1 MNLEIKEI
9 IKNLK
14 LANKNN
20 LDKIYLEITSDKKTE
35 IINLESG
42 EKAKNSEISKSNL
55 LIKMNMNTLLEL
67 KENKK
72 IQKIYYLKKKLKFL
86 ETLNYFNK
94 LKRRHSRLFK

>member
-9 IKNLK
+9 INNLK

-20 LDKIYLEITSDKKTE
+20 LDKIYLQIDDDEKSE

-42 EKAKNSEISKSNL
+42 VKTKHSEISKSNL

-72 IQKIYYLKKKLKFL
+72 NPEDLLFEEKIKISGDIKLL
-86 ETLNYFNK
+86 Q
-94 LKRRHSRLFK
+94 

>member
-9 IKNLK
+9 INNLK

-20 LDKIYLEITSDKKTE
+20 LDKIYLQIEDDDKTE

-42 EKAKNSEISKSNL
+42 EKTKHSEISKSNL

-72 IQKIYYLKKKLKFL
+72 NPEDLLFEEKIKISGDIKLL
-86 ETLNYFNK
+86 Q
-94 LKRRHSRLFK
+94 

>member
-20 LDKIYLEITSDKKTE
+20 LDKIYLEISSDKNTE

-42 EKAKNSEISKSNL
+42 EKAKYSEISKSNL

-72 IQKIYYLKKKLKFL
+72 NPEDLLFEEKIKISGDIKLL
-86 ETLNYFNK
+86 Q
-94 LKRRHSRLFK
+94 

>member
-9 IKNLK
+9 INNLK

-20 LDKIYLEITSDKKTE
+20 LDKIYLQIEDDEKTE

-42 EKAKNSEISKSNL
+42 EKTKHSEISKSNL
-55 LIKMNMNTLLEL
+55 LIKMNMNTLLEI

-72 IQKIYYLKKKLKFL
+72 NPEDLLFEEKIKISGDIKLL
-86 ETLNYFNK
+86 Q
-94 LKRRHSRLFK
+94 

>member
-9 IKNLK
+9 INNLK

-20 LDKIYLEITSDKKTE
+20 LDKIYLQIDDDEKSE

-42 EKAKNSEISKSNL
+42 EKTKHSEISKSNL

-72 IQKIYYLKKKLKFL
+72 NPEDLLFEEKIKISGDIKLL
-86 ETLNYFNK
+86 Q
-94 LKRRHSRLFK
+94 

>member
-9 IKNLK
+9 INNLK

-20 LDKIYLEITSDKKTE
+20 LDKIYLQIDDDEKSE

-42 EKAKNSEISKSNL
+42 EKTKHSEISKSNL

-72 IQKIYYLKKKLKFL
+72 NPEDLLLEEKIKISGDIKLL
-86 ETLNYFNK
+86 Q
-94 LKRRHSRLFK
+94 

>member
-1 MNLEIKEI
+1 MNIEIKEI

-20 LDKIYLEITSDKKTE
+20 LDKIYLQIEANDKTE
-35 IINLESG
+35 IINLESS
-42 EKAKNSEISKSNL
+42 EKTKNLEISKSNL

-72 IQKIYYLKKKLKFL
+72 NPEDLLFEEKIKISGDIKLL
-86 ETLNYFNK
+86 Q
-94 LKRRHSRLFK
+94 

>member
-9 IKNLK
+9 INNLK

-20 LDKIYLEITSDKKTE
+20 LDKIYLQIDDDEKSE

-42 EKAKNSEISKSNL
+42 EKTKHSEISKSDL

-72 IQKIYYLKKKLKFL
+72 NPEDLLFEEKIKISGDIKLL
-86 ETLNYFNK
+86 Q
-94 LKRRHSRLFK
+94 

>member
-1 MNLEIKEI
+1 LNLEIKEI
-9 IKNLK
+9 INNLK

-20 LDKIYLEITSDKKTE
+20 LDKIYLQIEDDEKTE

-42 EKAKNSEISKSNL
+42 EKTKHSEISKSNL

-72 IQKIYYLKKKLKFL
+72 NPEDLLFDEKIKISGDIKLL
-86 ETLNYFNK
+86 Q
-94 LKRRHSRLFK
+94 

>member
-9 IKNLK
+9 INNLK

-20 LDKIYLEITSDKKTE
+20 LDKIYLQIEDDEKNE

-42 EKAKNSEISKSNL
+42 EKTEHSEISKSNL

-72 IQKIYYLKKKLKFL
+72 NPEDLLFEEKIKISGDIKLL
-86 ETLNYFNK
+86 Q
-94 LKRRHSRLFK
+94 

>member
-20 LDKIYLEITSDKKTE
+20 LDKIYLQIEGDKKTE

-42 EKAKNSEISKSNL
+42 EKTKHSEISKSNL

-72 IQKIYYLKKKLKFL
+72 NPEDLLFEEKIKISGDIKLL
-86 ETLNYFNK
+86 Q
-94 LKRRHSRLFK
+94 

>member
-20 LDKIYLEITSDKKTE
+20 LDKIYLEIKSDEKTE

-42 EKAKNSEISKSNL
+42 EKTKHSEISKSNL

-72 IQKIYYLKKKLKFL
+72 NPEDLLFEEKIKISGDIKLL
-86 ETLNYFNK
+86 Q
-94 LKRRHSRLFK
+94 

>member
-9 IKNLK
+9 INNLK

-20 LDKIYLEITSDKKTE
+20 LDKIYLQIDDAEKSE

-42 EKAKNSEISKSNL
+42 VKTKHSEISKSNL

-72 IQKIYYLKKKLKFL
+72 NPEDLLFEEKIKISGDIKLL
-86 ETLNYFNK
+86 Q
-94 LKRRHSRLFK
+94 

>member
-9 IKNLK
+9 INNLK

-20 LDKIYLEITSDKKTE
+20 LDKIYLQIEDAEKTE

-42 EKAKNSEISKSNL
+42 EKTKHSEISKSNL

-72 IQKIYYLKKKLKFL
+72 NPEDLLFEEKIKISGDIKLL
-86 ETLNYFNK
+86 Q
-94 LKRRHSRLFK
+94 

>member
-9 IKNLK
+9 INNLK

-20 LDKIYLEITSDKKTE
+20 LDKIYLQIEDTEKTE

-42 EKAKNSEISKSNL
+42 EKTTHSEISKSNL

-72 IQKIYYLKKKLKFL
+72 NPEDLLFEEKIKISGDIKLL
-86 ETLNYFNK
+86 Q
-94 LKRRHSRLFK
+94 

>member
-20 LDKIYLEITSDKKTE
+20 LDKIYLQIEDDEKTE

-42 EKAKNSEISKSNL
+42 EKTKNSEISKSNL

-72 IQKIYYLKKKLKFL
+72 NPEDLLFEEKIKISGDIKLL
-86 ETLNYFNK
+86 Q
-94 LKRRHSRLFK
+94 

>member
-20 LDKIYLEITSDKKTE
+20 LDKIYLEISSDKKTE
-35 IINLESG
+35 IINLETG
-42 EKAKNSEISKSNL
+42 EKAKYSEISKSNL

-72 IQKIYYLKKKLKFL
+72 NPEDLLFEEKIKISGDIKLL
-86 ETLNYFNK
+86 Q
-94 LKRRHSRLFK
+94 

>member
-20 LDKIYLEITSDKKTE
+20 LDKIYLEISSDEKTE
-35 IINLESG
+35 IINLETG
-42 EKAKNSEISKSNL
+42 EKAKYSEISKSNL

-72 IQKIYYLKKKLKFL
+72 NPEDLLFEEKIKISGDIKLL
-86 ETLNYFNK
+86 Q
-94 LKRRHSRLFK
+94 

>member
-9 IKNLK
+9 INNLK

-20 LDKIYLEITSDKKTE
+20 LDKIYLQIEDDEKTE

-42 EKAKNSEISKSNL
+42 EKTKQSEISKSNL

-72 IQKIYYLKKKLKFL
+72 NPEDLLFEEKIKISGDIKLL
-86 ETLNYFNK
+86 Q
-94 LKRRHSRLFK
+94 

>member
-9 IKNLK
+9 INNLK

-20 LDKIYLEITSDKKTE
+20 LDKIYLQIEDAEKTE

-42 EKAKNSEISKSNL
+42 EKTRHSEISKSNL

-72 IQKIYYLKKKLKFL
+72 NPEDLLFEEKIKIYGDIKLL
-86 ETLNYFNK
+86 Q
-94 LKRRHSRLFK
+94 

>member
-9 IKNLK
+9 INNLK

-20 LDKIYLEITSDKKTE
+20 LDKIYLQIDDDEKSE

-42 EKAKNSEISKSNL
+42 EKTKHSEISKSNL

-72 IQKIYYLKKKLKFL
+72 NPEDLLFEEKIKISGNIKLL
-86 ETLNYFNK
+86 Q
-94 LKRRHSRLFK
+94 

>member
-1 MNLEIKEI
+1 LNIEIKEV

-20 LDKIYLEITSDKKTE
+20 LDKIYLEIESDEKTE

-72 IQKIYYLKKKLKFL
+72 NPEDLLFEEKIKISGDIKLL
-86 ETLNYFNK
+86 Q
-94 LKRRHSRLFK
+94 

>member
-9 IKNLK
+9 INNLK

-20 LDKIYLEITSDKKTE
+20 LDKIYLQIEDAEKTE

-42 EKAKNSEISKSNL
+42 EKTRHSEISKSNL

-72 IQKIYYLKKKLKFL
+72 NPEDLLFEEKIKISGDIKLL
-86 ETLNYFNK
+86 Q
-94 LKRRHSRLFK
+94 

>member
-9 IKNLK
+9 INNLK

-20 LDKIYLEITSDKKTE
+20 LDKIYLQIEDDKKTE

-42 EKAKNSEISKSNL
+42 EKAKNLEISKSNL

-72 IQKIYYLKKKLKFL
+72 NPEDLLFEEKIKISGDIKLL
-86 ETLNYFNK
+86 Q
-94 LKRRHSRLFK
+94 

>member
-9 IKNLK
+9 INNLK

-20 LDKIYLEITSDKKTE
+20 LDKIYLQIDDDENSE

-42 EKAKNSEISKSNL
+42 EKTKHSEISKSNL

-72 IQKIYYLKKKLKFL
+72 NPEDLLFEEKIKISGDIKLL
-86 ETLNYFNK
+86 Q
-94 LKRRHSRLFK
+94 